1 MLLPLT
7 AAFEACFAGELS
19 IVEFAGGSGN
29 ESTSLRSS
37 SRKSS
42 PSGITLIP
50 DICEG
55 LRSGVALRGGNGGGF
70 LCAEIVREE
79 NVAGKEGMV
88 ASFSPNTLRSGT
100 LSCSIPGDFAWIGVT
115 TADTDDTIAEAAPPS
130 SIGNSDTLTSD
141 ADADSATFR
150 SGGVEDIDG
159 TELVFILLLLLLLL
173 RLLLLLPLPLLPL
186 PLPLLLLVV
195 VIEEETEQE
204 EEAEVDGGDS

>member
-7 AAFEACFAGELS
+7 AAFGLCFAGELS
-19 IVEFAGGSGN
+19 TVEFAGGSGN

-42 PSGITLIP
+42 PAGITLIP
-50 DICEG
+50 DVCEG
-55 LRSGVALRGGNGGGF
+55 LRSGVALRGGNGGGAF
-70 LCAEIVREE
+70 FSVEIVREE
-79 NVAGKEGMV
+79 NVEGKEGMV
-88 ASFSPNTLRSGT
+88 ASFSPNPLRSGT
-100 LSCSIPGDFAWIGVT
+100 LSCSIPGDFACVGVT

-130 SIGNSDTLTSD
+130 SIGDSDTLTSN

-173 RLLLLLPLPLLPL
+173 LPIPLLPL
-186 PLPLLLLVV
+186 PLSLLLLVV
-195 VIEEETEQE
+195 VIEGETGQE